1 MTPKFG
7 PALLAASFRRASVHG
22 RTLLARRRPPR
33 DVVAPSCSGV
43 AYPGFTFD
51 QLSTMLAWG
60 SAGRPGLSLS
70 IVTGYMEC
78 FEMAVVF
85 RHDEEHERY
94 LAYPTA
100 CGTVVLL
107 QHSGARWE
115 LPTLDAALAQVLAL
129 EQESVDA

>member
-1 MTPKFG
+1 M
-7 PALLAASFRRASVHG
+7 
-22 RTLLARRRPPR
+22 PR
-33 DVVAPSCSGV
+33 DVAARSFSGV
-43 AYPGFTFD
+43 TYPGFSCD
-51 QLSTMLAWG
+51 QLSTMSAWG

-70 IVTGYMEC
+70 IVAGHMEC

-100 CGTVVLL
+100 YGTVVLL

-115 LPTLDAALAQVLAL
+115 LPTLDAALEKVSAL
-129 EQESVDA
+129 EQVSVDA